1 MFGMPNDE
9 RRIPKGFASERPTQE
24 RSARLTRLKANR
36 IDLSERLRQRSR
48 VRLLLCAASLLFL
61 GFVRGSLANSVLPLD
76 RWPVQETPII
86 CGRAISQFVIFERP
100 SDRGADKNRSSL
112 RASLGNVFTPVSQDK
127 NGVFY
132 HAMIG
137 VMTFD
142 YNYGRRVV
150 PGGLY
155 VSKTKPNTIFIYFG
169 DARKPGWVL
178 NPSRNPLPMK
188 VLERLRIGHSADGP
202 QKKTPKKNF

>member
-1 MFGMPNDE
+1 M
-9 RRIPKGFASERPTQE
+9 
-24 RSARLTRLKANR
+24 RLP
-36 IDLSERLRQRSR
+36 
-48 VRLLLCAASLLFL
+48 LCAASLLFL
-61 GFVRGSLANSVLPLD
+61 GFVPGSLANSILPGD
-76 RWPVQETPII
+76 RWPVQGTPLI

-100 SDRGADKNRSSL
+100 SKSGADKTRSSL

-137 VMTFD
+137 VVTFD
-142 YNYGRRVV
+142 YNYGHRVV

-178 NPSRNPLPMK
+178 NPSHSPLSMK

-202 QKKTPKKNF
+202 QKKTLKKSL

>member
-1 MFGMPNDE
+1 M
-9 RRIPKGFASERPTQE
+9 
-24 RSARLTRLKANR
+24 RLPH
-36 IDLSERLRQRSR
+36 
-48 VRLLLCAASLLFL
+48 CAASLLFL
-61 GFVRGSLANSVLPLD
+61 GLVPGSPAQSVLPGD
-76 RWPVQETPII
+76 RWPVQGAPLI
-86 CGRAISQFVIFERP
+86 CGREISQFVIFERP
-100 SDRGADKNRSSL
+100 SDRDADKSRSSL
-112 RASLGNVFTPVSQDK
+112 RAKPGNVFSPVSQDK

-137 VMTFD
+137 VYTFD

-178 NPSRNPLPMK
+178 NPSLKPLPMK
-188 VLERLRIGHSADGP
+188 VLEKLRVGHAAGRR
-202 QKKTPKKNF
+202 Q